1 MDVTAGAVL
10 SPEAVL
16 TVEPRL
22 LLRLASGRIDPA
34 GAAAGMAVE
43 GDRGLAD
50 DVVTM
55 LAGAARQG
63 SLSA

>member
-1 MDVTAGAVL
+1 
-10 SPEAVL
+10 VL

-22 LLRLASGRIDPA
+22 LLRLASGRIDP
-34 GAAAGMAVE
+34 GDAAGRIVVE

-55 LAGAARQG
+55 LAGSAR
-63 SLSA
+63 